1 MIKAQE
7 VAKVNICTQLVDTQQ
22 KRVRKGRGAKIN
34 ITKLGLTLFL
44 TVGNPG
50 PTRIVPKR

>member
-7 VAKVNICTQLVDTQQ
+7 VAKVNKCTQLVDTQQ
-22 KRVRKGRGAKIN
+22 KRVRKGRGAQIN

-44 TVGNPG
+44 NAGNPG
-50 PTRIVPKR
+50 PTRFVPKR

>member
-7 VAKVNICTQLVDTQQ
+7 VAKVNMYTQQ
-22 KRVRKGRGAKIN
+22 KRVQKGRGAKIN

-44 TVGNPG
+44 NAGNPG
-50 PTRIVPKR
+50 LTRIVPKR